1 MEDPVEMIVAE
12 ALERAGIAY
21 ERDRELRPG
30 RHSIDFYLPDTN
42 LWIEVC
48 QFYTARKIEQLAR
61 LPDVILIQGRV
72 AAEGFARLV
81 Q

>member
-1 MEDPVEMIVAE
+1 MEDPVEMIVAK
-12 ALERAGIAY
+12 ALERAGVAY
-21 ERDRELRPG
+21 ERDKELEPG
-30 RHSIDFYLPDTN
+30 RYTIDFYLPYMG